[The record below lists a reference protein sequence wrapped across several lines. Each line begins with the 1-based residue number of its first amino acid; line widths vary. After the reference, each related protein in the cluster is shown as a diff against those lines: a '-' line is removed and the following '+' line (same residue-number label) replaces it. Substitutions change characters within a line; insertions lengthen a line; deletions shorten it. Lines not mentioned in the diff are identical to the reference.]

1 MKILQVSNRSSK
13 KIHVIAIGLNRRNT
27 VDQIVIG
34 HFSFECNLGE
44 NVQGFSG
51 PITKQSKGNQS
62 IYDGKLL
69 QPFSEVCSSQLVSS
83 LGIPL
88 HPFTDI
94 FTISLYDN
102 SKGKKERRNGR
113 KNEITN
119 KITNEKSNEQ
129 TNEEKKERNK

>member
-1 MKILQVSNRSSK
+1 MVVIIAKAKVIITVSQNKCMKILQVSNRSSK

-69 QPFSEVCSSQLVSS
+69 QPL
-83 LGIPL
+83 LGGVQ
-88 HPFTDI
+88 
-94 FTISLYDN
+94 FTISLFTRNPTPSIHRYFHDFFIRRL
-102 SKGKKERRNGR
+102 KRKERKKER
-113 KNEITN
+113 T
-119 KITNEKSNEQ
+119 
-129 TNEEKKERNK
+129 KELNYK

>member
-34 HFSFECNLGE
+34 HFSFACNLGE
-44 NVQGFSG
+44 NVQGSG
-51 PITKQSKGNQS
+51 PITSKVRETNL
-62 IYDGKLL
+62 YMMENCYN
-69 QPFSEVCSSQLVSS
+69 PFSEVCSSQLVSS

-94 FTISLYDN
+94 FTISLYDG